1 MMKMIRT
8 RKNVLEKR
16 YIFIEAIFFLFKKN
30 IFVQFSNLNQQ
41 ELPVE
46 EYLQPYKPKDNYFSL
61 AFGPELQQIDLIKA
75 DARVQ
80 SVHYPLLVRF
90 RNLVL
95 EKTLAV
101 KNGQSP
107 STEVLIELGTLV
119 NYSIKQEL
127 EDYNMAFGVDLIY
140 INV

>member
-1 MMKMIRT
+1 MIRT

-75 DARVQ
+75 DARV
-80 SVHYPLLVRF
+80 
-90 RNLVL
+90 
-95 EKTLAV
+95 
-101 KNGQSP
+101 
-107 STEVLIELGTLV
+107 
-119 NYSIKQEL
+119 
-127 EDYNMAFGVDLIY
+127 
-140 INV
+140 